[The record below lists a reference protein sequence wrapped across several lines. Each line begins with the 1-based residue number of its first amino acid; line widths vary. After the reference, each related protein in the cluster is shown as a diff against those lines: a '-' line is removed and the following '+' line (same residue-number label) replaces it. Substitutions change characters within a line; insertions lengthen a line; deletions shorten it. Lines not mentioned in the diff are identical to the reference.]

1 MKKLSL
7 FTIVAL
13 AMFSC
18 NSTKE
23 TTQETSRT
31 ANTQEKGRPN
41 PETMFAEMDTNK
53 DGKLSKDEVKGPLSE
68 KFSEI
73 DSNSDG
79 YISKEE
85 LKNMPKPER
94 GGQGGGQ
101 RR

>member
-1 MKKLSL
+1 MKNLSL
-7 FTIVAL
+7 SMVVTL
-13 AMFSC
+13 AMISC

-31 ANTQEKGRPN
+31 VSTQEKGRPN
-41 PETMFAEMDTNK
+41 PDEMFTKMDTNN
-53 DGKLSKDEVKGPLSE
+53 DGKLSKEEAQGPLKE
-68 KFSEI
+68 NFSKI
-73 DSNSDG
+73 DTNSDG